1 MKNEKVAKGRIIG
14 LVGPCSLTYSTY
26 HAARHYGRAA
36 KCLMNEDPKSDSKS
50 AKENENHLIEC
61 FRYLGWD
68 HAVRLSESTLPA
80 KFPLSYRPF

>member
-1 MKNEKVAKGRIIG
+1 MYITILYFFTKTRFFLHFSV
-14 LVGPCSLTYSTY
+14 LS
-26 HAARHYGRAA
+26 RHYGRAA

-68 HAVRLSESTLPA
+68 HAVRFGKSNLPA